1 MARYPRQ
8 DDPKGKNVIPSVTEI
23 IGDCTDGTPWAIPYG
38 ANQACDW
45 IIGECE
51 WDTLE
56 SQDEGYYKV
65 TDEDLRKRLKGEKD
79 YPNNARYA
87 HKHHSQKALDIGS
100 EVHNAIEQYLK
111 YPEKYENSY
120 PTLSTLEAREAFRAF
135 VVWKTEHN
143 LKPISLEQTV
153 YGDVDGYCWAGTMDI
168 ECYLND
174 KRTVI
179 DFKTS
184 KDFYWDSMG
193 PQIAAYKSLTDA
205 THCGILRLDKESG
218 MPFYRDRTKYYE
230 RDLKIFKHM
239 VRIYMLRH
247 PKIAKG
253 CYNG

>member
-1 MARYPRQ
+1 LTQ
-8 DDPKGKNVIPSVTEI
+8 
-23 IGDCTDGTPWAIPYG
+23 WA
-38 ANQACDW
+38 ANMCKLWIQENCDALSDW
-45 IIGECE
+45 
-51 WDTLE
+51 
-56 SQDEGYYKV
+56 
-65 TDEDLRKRLKGEKD
+65 DEDNEERIYYEVFDSDLDEMRFNFKTV
-79 YPNNARYA
+79 
-87 HKHHSQKALDIGS
+87 SQKALDIGS
-100 EVHNAIEQYLK
+100 EVHTLIEKYLK
-111 YPEKYENSY
+111 TGSLPVENRKMWQPEVGM
-120 PTLSTLEAREAFRAF
+120 AFKAF
-135 VVWKTEHN
+135 LDWAEEYK

-239 VRIYMLRH
+239 VGIYMLRH

-253 CYNG
+253 CFNG